1 VKTLYAL
8 VRDRPEGEEKAT
20 VVDSDITEQLA
31 DFQRLAFR

>member
-20 VVDSDITEQLA
+20 AVDSDITEQLA